1 MAVGHLVPRQGQN
14 GHRPDRQ
21 GQVEQVDGHAEA
33 RQQQR
38 DAGGGDAPGTGEE
51 QRQGVMQ
58 GAEDERRDGQDEPEQ
73 RGRQPR
79 VQEEGG
85 REEGRGLQGD
95 RDKSGGDGLL
105 VSTNFRIGFLASLEK
120 KRENGSKSSSWEPLD
135 EKPKLLE
142 SNYLTRISTQS
153 IIGHL
158 RLSKP

>member
-120 KRENGSKSSSWEPLD
+120 KGKMAVNLRAGNLWMKSP
-135 EKPKLLE
+135 
-142 SNYLTRISTQS
+142 NYLNQTTSQGFPRNPSSDI
-153 IIGHL
+153 
-158 RLSKP
+158 